1 MENVAGIATATATA
15 VDEAE
20 GALEERAAASQVL
33 RERRCGGASCCGIC
47 QALLEIDMA
56 FSRTL
61 TIAQWRREVPSLME
75 AKSHLLHAPMRQ
87 SVPPSPE
94 LVDKRRRAEERK
106 LLAELSGSDVK

>member
-1 MENVAGIATATATA
+1 
-15 VDEAE
+15 
-20 GALEERAAASQVL
+20 
-33 RERRCGGASCCGIC
+33 
-47 QALLEIDMA
+47 MA
-56 FSRTL
+56 FIRTL

>member
-1 MENVAGIATATATA
+1 
-15 VDEAE
+15 
-20 GALEERAAASQVL
+20 
-33 RERRCGGASCCGIC
+33 
-47 QALLEIDMA
+47 MA

-94 LVDKRRRAEERK
+94 LVDKRRRAEARN
-106 LLAELSGSDVK
+106 LQRDLAGEDIK

>member
-1 MENVAGIATATATA
+1 MTIT
-15 VDEAE
+15 VDK
-20 GALEERAAASQVL
+20 
-33 RERRCGGASCCGIC
+33 
-47 QALLEIDMA
+47 
-56 FSRTL
+56 
-61 TIAQWRREVPSLME
+61 WRRDLSGRMD